1 MISERGE
8 LENDLIDYNGGEG
21 AGAGGALF
29 ETSDN
34 LIKPTDIALETSALL
49 SRVAAPPPKPKYYP
63 E

>member
-21 AGAGGALF
+21 ALF

-34 LIKPTDIALETSALL
+34 LIKPTDIAVETSNVLY
-49 SRVAAPPPKPKYYP
+49 RVAALPKSKYYP